1 MEAVMRKFCALLVSL
16 VFVLSLV
23 VSPVFAGG
31 GKNQGDVGQGSV
43 DQGDTGD
50 APGSDAQSKQVD

>member
-1 MEAVMRKFCALLVSL
+1 MRKFCALLVSL

-50 APGSDAQSKQVD
+50 APGSDAQGNQVD

>member
-1 MEAVMRKFCALLVSL
+1 MKKFFTLLVSL

-31 GKNQGDVGQGSV
+31 GKNQGDVGQGAV
-43 DQGDTGD
+43 D
-50 APGSDAQSKQVD
+50 PGIGSSCRLRLDLV

>member
-1 MEAVMRKFCALLVSL
+1 MKKFCALFVSL

-31 GKNQGDVGQGSV
+31 GKNQGDVGQGTV
-43 DQGDTGD
+43 DQGDTGNET
-50 APGSDAQSKQVD
+50 ASPGSDAKGNQVD

>member
-1 MEAVMRKFCALLVSL
+1 MKKFCALLVSL

-31 GKNQGDVGQGSV
+31 GKNHGDLGKGTV
-43 DQGDTGD
+43 DQGESGKED
-50 APGSDAQSKQVD
+50 ASPGSDAMGNQVD

>member
-1 MEAVMRKFCALLVSL
+1 MKKFWVLLVSL

-50 APGSDAQSKQVD
+50 APGSDAQGNQVD